1 MCYCTTAILWVNI
14 RSHLHAQMV
23 MLQGE
28 DSEAYEEKEREIKHI
43 FKDLYIN
50 AQIQLCNFSF
60 ITHKD
65 TKTHTYGMPL
75 EDKPLSHQRVREMFN
90 VCIWFLRKRA
100 LKADASVVTPDC
112 FLLCPKDTEH
122 KSYSIN

>member
-1 MCYCTTAILWVNI
+1 
-14 RSHLHAQMV
+14 

-43 FKDLYIN
+43 FKDKDLYIN